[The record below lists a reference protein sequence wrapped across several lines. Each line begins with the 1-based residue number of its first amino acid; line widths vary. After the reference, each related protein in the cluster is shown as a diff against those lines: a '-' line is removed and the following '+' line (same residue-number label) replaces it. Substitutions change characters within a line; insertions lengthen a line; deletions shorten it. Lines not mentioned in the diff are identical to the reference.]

1 MLPRMSGNICVNA
14 NHPSLLM
21 RKFFKMSI
29 CGFSGAYDTV
39 DQFLSPQSNFNK
51 MLLKLETTTINWV
64 FYNKC
69 RLLMLGEFMTEQ
81 LL

>member
-1 MLPRMSGNICVNA
+1 MSTYE
-14 NHPSLLM
+14 
-21 RKFFKMSI
+21 
-29 CGFSGAYDTV
+29 FSGAYDTV
-39 DQFLSPQSNFNK
+39 DQFLSPQSSFNK

-69 RLLMLGEFMTEQ
+69 RPLMPVEFMTEK